1 MLRRVEFVDRGHGAG
16 FHAGEAGGHDE
27 LTELGGGAERE
38 RARDAVGRR
47 RWQLELGSDDRHR
60 CGELDSRGLTPHGCR
75 EASVRLE
82 KGVEPRQHPSDVGE
96 ELQALAAQHG
106 VEGAFI
112 ENQLLSVTFDELDIV
127 EPLGSRALGAI
138 GQHLARDV
146 GADDEPVGRH
156 RARGT
161 QAGLPVAGG
170 DV

>member
-1 MLRRVEFVDRGHGAG
+1 M
-16 FHAGEAGGHDE
+16 
-27 LTELGGGAERE
+27 
-38 RARDAVGRR
+38 
-47 RWQLELGSDDRHR
+47 
-60 CGELDSRGLTPHGCR
+60 
-75 EASVRLE
+75 
-82 KGVEPRQHPSDVGE
+82 
-96 ELQALAAQHG
+96 AAQHG